1 MPLLRAFVKFLE
13 IVFVVPIHFSIVLL
27 PMLIAT
33 FQPHKSTFKLPP
45 LIFICS
51 LILVVLL
58 LLPSTFIV
66 IFYFLLQRFSTFL
79 HPWLILIFLLLIFT
93 FQFQQ
98 VLQLLIFRL
107 LTFQPNQLS
116 LTFRFPVF
124 KFPTFTF
131 PNQQVV

>member
-1 MPLLRAFVKFLE
+1 MPLLRAFVKFLK
-13 IVFVVPIHFSIVLL
+13 IVFVAPTHFSIILL
-27 PMLIAT
+27 PTLIAT
-33 FQPHKSTFKLPP
+33 FQPHKLTFKLPP
-45 LIFICS
+45 LIFIWS

-66 IFYFLLQRFSTFL
+66 IFYFLLQQLSTFL
-79 HPWLILIFLLLIFT
+79 HPRLILIFLLLIFT

-98 VLQLLIFRL
+98 VLRFLIFIL

-116 LTFRFPVF
+116 LTFRFKVF
-124 KFPTFTF
+124 KFPAFTF